1 LEKLMIAVRGSGGQV
16 IRRDVLIKQHGLN
29 ERQVKALGF
38 LIQDLEVLC
47 PEVNRRSL
55 QRDLKGMLDKQL
67 IRAGGVWY
75 EEQ

>member
-1 LEKLMIAVRGSGGQV
+1 MIAVRGSGGQV

-29 ERQVKALGF
+29 ERQAKVLGF

-55 QRDLKGMLDKQL
+55 QRDPKGMLDKFL
-67 IRAGGVWY
+67 IRAEGGN
-75 EEQ
+75 QPTRLST